1 MQTLEDLP
9 TPAVLIDLDIL
20 ACNIANMQERARAA
34 GVKLRP
40 HAKTHKS
47 PEVGRMQIAAGAS
60 GLTLAK
66 TSEAEVFA
74 AHGFDDIFLGYPIF
88 GADKARRLLALAD
101 RVRLAVGV
109 DSVEG
114 ARSLGDVF
122 HAAGRRLDVRLKI
135 DSGFRRVGVR
145 PEDAVAMARR
155 IAELPGVALAGIFT
169 HAGHGYG
176 GPTPEDVARTGGEEG
191 RIVVEAAEAVRAA
204 GLPVED
210 VSLGSTPTVR
220 AGMVVAGV
228 TECRPGSYVYN
239 DRSQVALGSAAA
251 RGLRDD
257 HPRDRRQRSG
267 ARPRGR
273 GCRIEDAL
281 DGPDAPERRRQRPR
295 RRDREPHR
303 ARLGGARR
311 HRRRRG
317 RCLPRR
323 PARADPA
330 RTTPAPFP
338 TSTTAWSPSGAGR
351 SRAKSVWRQGVAS
364 SRSPAAAD
372 CLTRQSLIDSVIPWT
387 TPAARSRARSSSGA
401 PSSRRARRRRSGC

>member
-9 TPAVLIDLDIL
+9 TPAGLIDLDIL
-20 ACNIANMQERARAA
+20 ARNIASMQELARAA

-74 AHGFDDIFLGYPIF
+74 AHGFEDIFLGYPIF

-101 RVRLAVGV
+101 RLRLAVGV

-145 PEDAVAMARR
+145 PEDAVAMALR
-155 IAELPGVALAGIFT
+155 IAELPGVRLAGIFT
-169 HAGHGYG
+169 HAGQGYG
-176 GPTPEDVARTGGEEG
+176 GPTPQDVARTGGEEG

-220 AGMVVAGV
+220 AGMLVAGV

-239 DRSQVALGSAAA
+239 DRSQVALGSAALEDCAMTVLATVVSVPARDRAVVDAGSKTLSTDPMRPNVDGNGLVLGTASRVARASEEHGVIVVAEGDAFRVGQRVRILPNHTCAVSNLHDRLVAVRGGSVEGEIRVAA
-251 RGLRDD
+251 RGCV
-257 HPRDRRQRSG
+257 Q
-267 ARPRGR
+267 
-273 GCRIEDAL
+273 
-281 DGPDAPERRRQRPR
+281 
-295 RRDREPHR
+295 
-303 ARLGGARR
+303 
-311 HRRRRG
+311 
-317 RCLPRR
+317 
-323 PARADPA
+323 
-330 RTTPAPFP
+330 
-338 TSTTAWSPSGAGR
+338 
-351 SRAKSVWRQGVAS
+351 
-364 SRSPAAAD
+364 
-372 CLTRQSLIDSVIPWT
+372 
-387 TPAARSRARSSSGA
+387 
-401 PSSRRARRRRSGC
+401 

>member
-1 MQTLEDLP
+1 MQTIEDLP
-9 TPAVLIDLDIL
+9 TPAVLVDLDVL
-20 ACNIANMQERARAA
+20 ARNIARMQERARAA

-74 AHGFDDIFLGYPIF
+74 AHGFRDIFLGYPIF

-101 RVRLAVGV
+101 RIRLVVGV

-145 PEDAVAMARR
+145 PEDAVQMARR
-155 IAELPGVALAGIFT
+155 IAELPGIRLSGIFT
-169 HAGHGYG
+169 HAGQGYG
-176 GPTPEDVARTGGEEG
+176 GPTPQDVSRTGSEEG

-210 VSLGSTPTVR
+210 VSLGSTPTAR

-228 TECRPGSYVYN
+228 TECRPGTYVYN
-239 DRSQVALGSAAA
+239 DRSQVALGSAALEDCAMTVLATVVSVPARDRAVVDAGSKTLSTDPMRPSADGNGLVVGTASRVARASEEHGVIAVAEGESFRVGQRVRILPNHTCAVSNLHDLLVAVRGNVVEGEIRVAA
-251 RGLRDD
+251 RGCV
-257 HPRDRRQRSG
+257 Q
-267 ARPRGR
+267 
-273 GCRIEDAL
+273 
-281 DGPDAPERRRQRPR
+281 
-295 RRDREPHR
+295 
-303 ARLGGARR
+303 
-311 HRRRRG
+311 
-317 RCLPRR
+317 
-323 PARADPA
+323 
-330 RTTPAPFP
+330 
-338 TSTTAWSPSGAGR
+338 
-351 SRAKSVWRQGVAS
+351 
-364 SRSPAAAD
+364 
-372 CLTRQSLIDSVIPWT
+372 
-387 TPAARSRARSSSGA
+387 
-401 PSSRRARRRRSGC
+401 

>member
-20 ACNIANMQERARAA
+20 ARNIARMQDRARAA

-74 AHGFDDIFLGYPIF
+74 AHGFEDIFLGYPIF

-101 RVRLAVGV
+101 RIRLTVGV

-122 HAAGRRLDVRLKI
+122 HAAGRELAVRLKI

-155 IAELPGVALAGIFT
+155 IAGLPGIRFAGIFT
-169 HAGHGYG
+169 HAGQGYA
-176 GPTPEDVARTGGEEG
+176 GPTPEDAARTGSEEG
-191 RIVVEAAEAVRAA
+191 RIVVAAAEAVRAA
-204 GLPVED
+204 GLPVDD
-210 VSLGSTPTVR
+210 VSLGSTPTAR

-228 TECRPGSYVYN
+228 TECRPGSYVFN
-239 DRSQVALGSAAA
+239 DRSQVALGSAEPDDCAMTVLATVVSVPARDRAVVDAGSKTLSTDPMRPTADGNGLVVGTASRVARASEEHGVIAVADGESFRVGQRVRILPNHTCAVSNLHDRLVAIRGNTVEGELRVAA
-251 RGLRDD
+251 RGCV
-257 HPRDRRQRSG
+257 Q
-267 ARPRGR
+267 
-273 GCRIEDAL
+273 
-281 DGPDAPERRRQRPR
+281 
-295 RRDREPHR
+295 
-303 ARLGGARR
+303 
-311 HRRRRG
+311 
-317 RCLPRR
+317 
-323 PARADPA
+323 
-330 RTTPAPFP
+330 
-338 TSTTAWSPSGAGR
+338 
-351 SRAKSVWRQGVAS
+351 
-364 SRSPAAAD
+364 
-372 CLTRQSLIDSVIPWT
+372 
-387 TPAARSRARSSSGA
+387 
-401 PSSRRARRRRSGC
+401 

>member
-1 MQTLEDLP
+1 MHTLEDLP

-20 ACNIANMQERARAA
+20 ARNIANMQEHARAA

-74 AHGFDDIFLGYPIF
+74 AHGFEDIFLGYPIF

-145 PEDAVAMARR
+145 PEEAVAMARR
-155 IAELPGVALAGIFT
+155 IAELPGVRLAGIFT
-169 HAGHGYG
+169 HAGQGYG

-228 TECRPGSYVYN
+228 TECRPGIV
-239 DRSQVALGSAAA
+239 RL
-251 RGLRDD
+251 
-257 HPRDRRQRSG
+257 
-267 ARPRGR
+267 
-273 GCRIEDAL
+273 
-281 DGPDAPERRRQRPR
+281 QRPFAG
-295 RRDREPHR
+295 R
-303 ARLGGARR
+303 AR
-311 HRRRRG
+311 
-317 RCLPRR
+317 
-323 PARADPA
+323 
-330 RTTPAPFP
+330 
-338 TSTTAWSPSGAGR
+338 
-351 SRAKSVWRQGVAS
+351 Q
-364 SRSPAAAD
+364 
-372 CLTRQSLIDSVIPWT
+372 
-387 TPAARSRARSSSGA
+387 
-401 PSSRRARRRRSGC
+401 RRRSRTAR